1 MYYLLYMY
9 WQACESLPFIV
20 NVCNKYIL
28 KYKRR
33 LNKQR
38 KTIKRLQIRKQIRIF
53 AMSLRDT

>member
-9 WQACESLPFIV
+9 WQACESLPLLLTYVINIFF
-20 NVCNKYIL
+20 
-28 KYKRR
+28 KYKKR